1 MLLANVLW
9 LKEALLLERDD
20 KEAFLGK
27 AKDMRDD
34 LEQALTDLEQVLE
47 QKRAEAQELG
57 QQLVN
62 ADKG

>member
-1 MLLANVLW
+1 
-9 LKEALLLERDD
+9 
-20 KEAFLGK
+20 
-27 AKDMRDD
+27 MRDD

-47 QKRAEAQELG
+47 QKRAEAQELD

>member
-1 MLLANVLW
+1 MLLANVLL
-9 LKEALLLERDD
+9 LKEALLLERDA

-47 QKRAEAQELG
+47 QKRAEAQELD